1 MTINEIKDKLQIA
14 SIVDK
19 YIYINVAVFIVALSI
34 NAINFLQN
42 NTSNF
47 VIDYFALSERS
58 SEYLY
63 KPYTFITYGFL
74 HLGFIHL
81 LFNLIALYFLGNLF
95 LDFFSEKKFI
105 LYYILGSV
113 FGGIFFVLSYNYF
126 PAFNN
131 SNGVLFGASA
141 AISSI
146 LVGLATYM
154 PNYEINI
161 RLIGYVKLWVLTAIF
176 IVLSFIMIPDG
187 NAGGQFAH
195 LGGVFIGFV
204 LTRYFNTD
212 RRTTVQTKKKH
223 NLKTVYKATK
233 KSEDFGASN
242 HQKKIITQRKIDALL
257 DKISKSGYDSLTD
270 SERDFLASASKK

>member
-19 YIYINVAVFIVALSI
+19 YIYINVAVFVATLSI
-34 NAINFLQN
+34 NTMNALQN
-42 NTSNF
+42 SKSNF
-47 VIDYFALSERS
+47 IINYFTLSEKS

-81 LFNLIALYFLGNLF
+81 LFNLIALYYLGNLF
-95 LDFFSEKKFI
+95 LNFFSKKKFV
-105 LYYILGSV
+105 LYYILGSI

-126 PAFNN
+126 PVFKN
-131 SNGVLFGASA
+131 SNAVLFGASA

-161 RLIGYVKLWVLTAIF
+161 RLIGYVKLWIITAIF
-176 IVLSFIMIPDG
+176 IVLSFVLIPNG

-195 LGGVFIGFV
+195 LGGAFIGFI
-204 LTRYFNTD
+204 LTRYFNTN
-212 RRTTVQTKKKH
+212 RTIVQKKKKS
-223 NLKTVYKATK
+223 NLKTVYKATN
-233 KSEDFGASN
+233 KSEDFGISN
-242 HQKKIITQRKIDALL
+242 YQKKVVQQRKIDALL

-270 SERDFLASASKK
+270 NEREFLASASKK